1 MVIGS
6 SPMAVSRE
14 KLFQDRLQL
23 EQHDRAELAKLLIDS
38 LDSATEQDVEEAWA
52 REIDRRTA
60 ELDAGTAEIIPW
72 ETVRARLRA
81 SRG

>member
-1 MVIGS
+1 MVVRS
-6 SPMAVSRE
+6 FPMAVSRE
-14 KLFQDRLQL
+14 KLFQDALQL
-23 EQHDRAELAKLLIDS
+23 EQQDRVELAKLLIDS
-38 LDSATEQDVEEAWA
+38 LDPTTEQDVEEAWM

-60 ELDAGTAEIIPW
+60 ELDAGTAETIPW

>member
-6 SPMAVSRE
+6 LPMAISRK
-14 KLFQDRLQL
+14 KLFKDALQL
-23 EQHDRAELAKLLIDS
+23 EQQDRVELAKLLIDS

-60 ELDAGTAEIIPW
+60 ELDAGTAETIPW

-81 SRG
+81 PRG

>member
-6 SPMAVSRE
+6 LPMAVSRD
-14 KLFQDRLQL
+14 KLFRDALQL
-23 EQHDRAELAKLLIDS
+23 EQQDRADLAKLLIDS
-38 LDSATEQDVEEAWA
+38 LDPATEQDVEEAWM
-52 REIDRRTA
+52 REIDRRAA
-60 ELDAGTAEIIPW
+60 ELDAGIAETIPW

>member
-6 SPMAVSRE
+6 SSMAVSRD
-14 KLFQDRLQL
+14 KLFQDALQL
-23 EQHDRAELAKLLIDS
+23 EQQDRAELAKLLIDS
-38 LDSATEQDVEEAWA
+38 LDTATEQDVEEAWM
-52 REIDRRTA
+52 REIDRRAA
-60 ELDAGTAEIIPW
+60 ELDAGTAETIPW

>member
-6 SPMAVSRE
+6 SPMAISRE
-14 KLFQDRLQL
+14 KLFQDALQL

-52 REIDRRTA
+52 REIDRHTA
-60 ELDAGTAEIIPW
+60 ELDAGTAETIPW

>member
-1 MVIGS
+1 MMIGS
-6 SPMAVSRE
+6 LPMPVSRE
-14 KLFQDRLQL
+14 KLFHDALQL
-23 EQHDRAELAKLLIDS
+23 EQQDRAELAKLLIDS

-52 REIDRRTA
+52 REIDRRAT
-60 ELDAGTAEIIPW
+60 ELDAGTAETIPW